1 MNGIEDVLSNLSA
14 EESYNI
20 PAESFKDPGVLNSIF
35 DNLPLILILVNK
47 EGRVENINRATS
59 ITLGKEKTD
68 SIGLL
73 GGELFECMNSL
84 KDEGCGKNKECSECT
99 VRNSVM
105 YTFETGE
112 NIYKKEGEL
121 EIITNGRSVTLHL
134 LISTLLIKQN
144 NEPMVLLTADDITE
158 QKLSEKALNESEIKY
173 KELADSLPQTVFE
186 TDLQGNLIFVN
197 RYAFDM
203 FGYTQEEF
211 AKGPNVFQ
219 TLIPEDLERAKL
231 NLEKVV
237 RGEDL
242 GSNEYTALRKD
253 GSTFPISIYSSRIVH
268 NDETIGIRGIL
279 VDISER
285 KQAEEILRKSEA
297 SLSNAQRISHL
308 GNWDWD
314 LVKNKLK
321 LSDEI
326 YNILGLAPQEF
337 EITFEVFLNS
347 VHPDDRMFVQNAI
360 NKAVY
365 ENKPYSIDYRILLPD
380 GSERIVHEQ
389 GEVTF
394 NKAGQAIWMCGIM
407 QDITERKQIET
418 ALQKSEQ
425 KFRTFFNNS
434 NDPTLI
440 YDLEGIILEVNEV
453 ACEFMGYSKDEM
465 LSMSIMDLDSPEY
478 ASNVTDNIKQLQK
491 EKSSIFESVA
501 ICKDGTPIP
510 IELSNRVIEYDGKP
524 AVFSA
529 SRNLTERKKAEME
542 ILRWKERYE
551 AAVEASGHILYD
563 WNVETNYVTYGG
575 ELERMLGYSLE
586 EMKDGLNNWLE
597 LIHPKDREYFK
608 KTIKDLITTKKS
620 ANLEYRVC
628 RKDGSYII
636 VEDAGRF
643 IRNIQGELIG
653 MVGFVKDITESREAQ
668 EAMLQAKLV
677 AEAANRTKSEFLA
690 NMSHELRTPLNS
702 IIGFSQLLNSNP
714 SGNLDEK
721 ESKYSYNI
729 MDSGKHLLD
738 LINDIL
744 EISKI
749 ESGKIELECEKFSLS
764 SFIRNM
770 EYIIKHLADEKNI
783 EICNQFSSE
792 NIEVYADKLRMK
804 QILYNLLSNSLK
816 FTPENGCI

>member
-1 MNGIEDVLSNLSA
+1 MNGIEDVMNNLSA
-14 EESYNI
+14 EGSYNI
-20 PAESFKDPGVLNSIF
+20 PAESFKNSGVLNSIF
-35 DNLPLILILVNK
+35 ENLPLILILINK
-47 EGRVENINRATS
+47 DGRVENINRATS

-73 GGELFECMNSL
+73 GGELFGCMNSL
-84 KDEGCGKNKECSECT
+84 KDEGCGKNRECSECT

-112 NIYKKEGEL
+112 NIYKREGEL
-121 EIITNGRSVTLHL
+121 EIIANGRSVTLHL

-158 QKLSEKALNESEIKY
+158 QKLAEKALKESEIKY

-197 RYAFDM
+197 RYSFDM
-203 FGYTQEEF
+203 FGYTQEDF
-211 AKGPNVFQ
+211 SKGSNIYQ
-219 TLIPEDLERAKL
+219 TLIPEDLYRAKL

-237 RGEDL
+237 RGEDQ

-268 NDETIGIRGIL
+268 DDRTIGIRGIL
-279 VDISER
+279 VDITER

-314 LVKNKLK
+314 LVKNKVK
-321 LSDEI
+321 LSNEI
-326 YNILGLAPQEF
+326 YNILGLAPQRF
-337 EITFEVFLNS
+337 ETTFESFLKYI
-347 VHPDDRMFVQNAI
+347 HPDDELFVQDNI
-360 NKAVY
+360 NKAIY
-365 ENKPYSIDYRILLPD
+365 EHKPYSIDYRILLSD
-380 GSERIVHEQ
+380 SSERIIHAQ

-394 NKAGQAIWMCGIM
+394 NKAGQAIWMSGIM
-407 QDITERKQIET
+407 QDITERKQMET

-440 YDLEGIILEVNEV
+440 YDLDGFILEVNEV
-453 ACEFMGYSKDEM
+453 ACEFTGYGRDE
-465 LSMSIMDLDSPEY
+465 LLNMSIMDLDSSEY
-478 ASNVTDNIKQLQK
+478 ASNMPDNIKQLQK
-491 EKSSIFESVA
+491 GMCSIFESVA
-501 ICKDGTPIP
+501 ICKDGTTIP
-510 IELSNRVIEYDGKP
+510 IELSNRIIDYDGKP
-524 AVFSA
+524 AVLST
-529 SRNLTERKKAEME
+529 SRDLTERKQA
-542 ILRWKERYE
+542 
-551 AAVEASGHILYD
+551 
-563 WNVETNYVTYGG
+563 
-575 ELERMLGYSLE
+575 
-586 EMKDGLNNWLE
+586 
-597 LIHPKDREYFK
+597 
-608 KTIKDLITTKKS
+608 
-620 ANLEYRVC
+620 
-628 RKDGSYII
+628 
-636 VEDAGRF
+636 EDAMF
-643 IRNIQGELIG
+643 H
-653 MVGFVKDITESREAQ
+653 
-668 EAMLQAKLV
+668 AKLV
-677 AEAANRTKSEFLA
+677 AEAANRAKSEFLA